1 MSPESFWDSAAS
13 TASLRCKNTWFHQ
26 KRVAESRALPSM
38 PSASPASTR
47 IKFWGTRGSI
57 SVPGPRTLRFGG
69 NTTCVEVR
77 ADGEII
83 VLDAGSGIRPLGI
96 SLEKE
101 FGAEPIKLS
110 LLITHAHWDHIQG
123 LPYFKPAYDQ
133 KNEISILGFDGAGA
147 GFSEILAE
155 PMKAPFFPIAMCELS
170 GKIDIR
176 GLREM
181 QFSLGKVQVH
191 AMFVNH
197 PGVCAG
203 YRLFTSAGS
212 IAFLP
217 DHEPYGFLH
226 SAKSNHMTPEE
237 AKKAASEER
246 LNLVQFLNGSDLL
259 ILDTQYTDD
268 EYQSHIGWG
277 HGSVTTAVALALD
290 AAVRKLLL
298 FHHDTNHDDAMID
311 AMVQTARH
319 LAQQSGKELKVEA
332 AREGEEVIL
341 AN

>member
-1 MSPESFWDSAAS
+1 MSSA
-13 TASLRCKNTWFHQ
+13 L
-26 KRVAESRALPSM
+26 
-38 PSASPASTR
+38 ASPPR
-47 IKFWGTRGSI
+47 IRFWGTRGSI
-57 SVPGPRTLRFGG
+57 SVPGPGTLGYGG

-83 VLDAGSGIRPLGI
+83 VLDAGSGIRLLGI

-237 AKKAASEER
+237 TKKAATEER
-246 LNLVQFLNGSDLL
+246 SKLVQFLHGSDLL
-259 ILDTQYTDD
+259 ILDAQYTDE
-268 EYQSHIGWG
+268 EYQRHIGWG
-277 HGSVTTAVALALD
+277 HSSLSSVVSLGLD
-290 AAVRKLLL
+290 SNVGKLLL
-298 FHHDTNHDDAMID
+298 FHHDPNHDDEMID
-311 AMVQTARH
+311 KMVERARA
-319 LAQQSGKELKVEA
+319 LVAKSGKPLEVEA
-332 AREGEEVIL
+332 AREGAEIL
-341 AN
+341 LSAKTAAA